1 MTEIERKNNLPNGI
15 LRIKSHLTSLKPA
28 ERKVADYILDNVNE
42 VIHLSITKMAE
53 NVGVSEA
60 TVVKFCQHIGYS
72 GYQELKIILAQAGGK
87 EHGVGEHIY
96 GEIEVNDN
104 LDTII
109 EKIFQIYNQS
119 LNNTK
124 ELLKNADIKASVEM
138 ILKARRI
145 YFFGFGAS
153 GIVAED
159 AELKFKRINH
169 IAEALIDNHKQK
181 MVGALLTE
189 EDLVIGISDSGKTK
203 ELIESLEIVKL
214 TMAKIIAVTSNLG
227 SPITKLADI
236 TLLTSSQETPFRGSA
251 LASRMA
257 QLAVIDVLFLGVA
270 TAEYDKTLEALEKT
284 RVAMQE
290 SKLLNKLL

>member
-1 MTEIERKNNLPNGI
+1 MVQIQGKDGLPNGI
-15 LRIKSHLTSLKPA
+15 LRIKSQLTSLKPA
-28 ERKVADYILDNVNE
+28 ERRVADYILDNISE

-72 GYQELKIILAQAGGK
+72 GYQELKIILAQAGEK
-87 EHGVGEHIY
+87 EHREHIY
-96 GEIEVNDN
+96 GEIEANDDIN
-104 LDTII
+104 II
-109 EKIFQIYNQS
+109 IKKIFQIYNQS

-124 ELLKNADIKASVEM
+124 ELLQNTDVKTSIEM
-138 ILKARRI
+138 ILKARRL

-159 AELKFKRINH
+159 ADLKFKRINY
-169 IAEALIDNHKQK
+169 ISEALTDNHRQK
-181 MVGALLTE
+181 TIGALLTK
-189 EDLVIGISDSGKTK
+189 EDVVIAISDSGRTK
-203 ELIESLEIVKL
+203 ELIESLKIVKH
-214 TMAKIIAVTSNLG
+214 TMAKIIAITSNLG

-257 QLAVIDVLFLGVA
+257 QLAVIDVLFLGA
-270 TAEYDKTLEALEKT
+270 AAAEYDKTLEALNKT
-284 RVAMQE
+284 RLVMQK
-290 SKLLNKLL
+290 SRL

>member
-1 MTEIERKNNLPNGI
+1 MTKIERKNTLPNGI

-87 EHGVGEHIY
+87 EHGEHIY
-96 GEIEVNDN
+96 GEIEANDN
-104 LDTII
+104 LDIII

-153 GIVAED
+153 GIIAED

-181 MVGALLTE
+181 MVGVLLTE

-214 TMAKIIAVTSNLG
+214 TMAKIIAITSNLG

-270 TAEYDKTLEALEKT
+270 TAEYTKTLEALEKT
-284 RVAMQE
+284 RVALQE

>member
-1 MTEIERKNNLPNGI
+1 MIRIQGKKGLPNGI
-15 LRIKSHLTSLKPA
+15 LRIKSQLTSLKPA
-28 ERKVADYILDNVNE
+28 ERRVADYILDNINE

-72 GYQELKIILAQAGGK
+72 GYQELKIVLAQAGKK
-87 EHGVGEHIY
+87 EHREHIY
-96 GEIEVNDN
+96 GEIEANDDIN
-104 LDTII
+104 II
-109 EKIFQIYNQS
+109 IKKIFQIYSKS

-124 ELLKNADIKASVEM
+124 ELLQNADVKTSIEM
-138 ILKARRI
+138 ILKARRL

-159 AELKFKRINH
+159 ADLKFKRINYV
-169 IAEALIDNHKQK
+169 AEALIDNHKQK
-181 MVGALLTE
+181 TVGALLTK
-189 EDLVIGISDSGKTK
+189 EDVVIAISDSGRTK
-203 ELIESLEIVKL
+203 ELIESLKIVKN
-214 TMAKIIAVTSNLG
+214 TMAKIIAITSNLG
-227 SPITKLADI
+227 SPITKLANI

-270 TAEYDKTLEALEKT
+270 TAEYNKTLEALSKT
-284 RVAMQE
+284 RLVMQE
-290 SKLLNKLL
+290 SKL

>member
-1 MTEIERKNNLPNGI
+1 MIQIQGKDGLPNGI
-15 LRIKSHLTSLKPA
+15 LRIKSQLTSLKPA
-28 ERKVADYILDNVNE
+28 ERRVADYILDNINE
-42 VIHLSITKMAE
+42 VIHLSIIKMAE

-72 GYQELKIILAQAGGK
+72 GYQELKIILAQAGEK
-87 EHGVGEHIY
+87 DYREHIY
-96 GEIEVNDN
+96 GEIEAND
-104 LDTII
+104 DIDII
-109 EKIFQIYNQS
+109 IKKIFQIYNQS

-124 ELLKNADIKASVEM
+124 ELLQNTDVKTSIEI
-138 ILKARRI
+138 ILKARRL

-159 AELKFKRINH
+159 ADLKFKRINY
-169 IAEALIDNHKQK
+169 ISEALTDNHKQK
-181 MVGALLTE
+181 TIGALLTK
-189 EDLVIGISDSGKTK
+189 EDVVIAISDSGRTK
-203 ELIESLEIVKL
+203 ELMESLKIVKNA
-214 TMAKIIAVTSNLG
+214 MAKIIAITSNLG

-257 QLAVIDVLFLGVA
+257 QLAVIDVLFLGAA

-284 RVAMQE
+284 RVALQE
-290 SKLLNKLL
+290 SKL

>member
-1 MTEIERKNNLPNGI
+1 MIQIQGKDSLPNGI
-15 LRIKSHLTSLKPA
+15 LRIKSQLTSLKPA
-28 ERKVADYILDNVNE
+28 ERRVADYILDNINE

-72 GYQELKIILAQAGGK
+72 GYQELKIILAQAGEK
-87 EHGVGEHIY
+87 EHGEHIY
-96 GEIEVNDN
+96 GEIEANDN
-104 LDTII
+104 INII
-109 EKIFQIYNQS
+109 IKKIFQIYNQS

-124 ELLKNADIKASVEM
+124 ELLQNTDVKTSIEM
-138 ILKARRI
+138 ILKARRL

-159 AELKFKRINH
+159 ADLKFKRINY
-169 IAEALIDNHKQK
+169 ISEALTDNHKQK
-181 MVGALLTE
+181 TAGALLTK
-189 EDLVIGISDSGKTK
+189 EDVVIAISDSGRTK
-203 ELIESLEIVKL
+203 ELIESLKIVKDA
-214 TMAKIIAVTSNLG
+214 MAKIIAITSNLG

-270 TAEYDKTLEALEKT
+270 TAEYDKTLEALSKT
-284 RVAMQE
+284 RLVMQE
-290 SKLLNKLL
+290 SKL

>member
-1 MTEIERKNNLPNGI
+1 MGQIQEKDSLPNGL
-15 LRIKSHLTSLKPA
+15 LRIKSQLTSLKPA
-28 ERKVADYILDNVNE
+28 ERRVADYILDNINE

-72 GYQELKIILAQAGGK
+72 GYQELKIILAQQAQGK
-87 EHGVGEHIY
+87 EEHGEHIY
-96 GEIEVNDN
+96 GEIEANDDIN
-104 LDTII
+104 III

-124 ELLKNADIKASVEM
+124 ELLQNTDVKSSIEM
-138 ILKARRI
+138 ILKARRL

-159 AELKFKRINH
+159 ADLKFKRINY
-169 IAEALIDNHKQK
+169 ISEALIDNHKQK
-181 MVGALLTE
+181 TIGALLTR
-189 EDLVIGISDSGKTK
+189 EDVVIAISDSGRTK
-203 ELIESLEIVKL
+203 ELIESLKIVKH
-214 TMAKIIAVTSNLG
+214 TMAKIIAITSNLG

-257 QLAVIDVLFLGVA
+257 QLAVIDILFLGVA
-270 TAEYDKTLEALEKT
+270 TAEYTKTLEALEKT
-284 RVAMQE
+284 RVALQE
-290 SKLLNKLL
+290 SKL

>member
-1 MTEIERKNNLPNGI
+1 MVQIQGKDSLPNGI
-15 LRIKSHLTSLKPA
+15 LRIKSQLISLKPA
-28 ERKVADYILDNVNE
+28 ERRVADYILDNINE

-53 NVGVSEA
+53 NAGASEA

-72 GYQELKIILAQAGGK
+72 GYQELKIILAQAGEK
-87 EHGVGEHIY
+87 EHREHIY
-96 GEIEVNDN
+96 GEIEANDDIN
-104 LDTII
+104 III

-124 ELLKNADIKASVEM
+124 ELLQNTDVKISIEM
-138 ILKARRI
+138 ILKARRL

-159 AELKFKRINH
+159 ADLKFKRINY
-169 IAEALIDNHKQK
+169 ISEALIDNHKQK
-181 MVGALLTE
+181 TAGALLTK
-189 EDLVIGISDSGKTK
+189 EDVVIAISDSGKTK
-203 ELIESLEIVKL
+203 ELIESLEIVKH
-214 TMAKIIAVTSNLG
+214 TMAKIIAITSNLG

-270 TAEYDKTLEALEKT
+270 TAEYTKTLEALEKT
-284 RVAMQE
+284 RVALQE
-290 SKLLNKLL
+290 SKL